1 VSLRPDERALARDVL
16 RQILED
22 GAPTLPTLAAAL
34 RHVDDDARRGH
45 LKDVVVGVA
54 VRRLRLAF
62 LVARGG
68 RAVDGDAHVDALID
82 AFFDDDDDRDDVVW
96 SADPLEAMARRRS
109 CPAWLVEA
117 LVTGLGHDDADAF
130 LGNAN
135 HAGPVTLRA
144 NTLRT
149 TRAGLIDAL
158 AGDGIVAR
166 PLDATP
172 WAVDVVGRANLMG
185 SAAFREGLFE
195 VQDASSQQVVVA
207 ADVAPGDVV
216 VDLCAGRGGKT
227 LALAAAMQD
236 RGRLIVHDVD
246 ERALRDLRGRVR
258 RLGLRCVEET
268 APEALAG
275 QVDVVVVDAPCSSL
289 GVLRRSPDLRYRLS
303 PDDVAAL
310 APVQR
315 QLLERAAMLV
325 RPGGRVVYAT
335 CSVLLA
341 ENDDVAD
348 AAPAPLESES
358 RRLLLPHRDGGDGF
372 FIARWRRRG
381 AADGS

>member
-1 VSLRPDERALARDVL
+1 VNLRPDERALARTVL
-16 RQILED
+16 RQVLDE
-22 GAPTLPTLAAAL
+22 GAPTLPTLASAL
-34 RHVDDDARRGH
+34 RHIDHDARRGH

-62 LVARGG
+62 LVARSG
-68 RAVDGDAHVDALID
+68 RLLDADALIDALID
-82 AFFDDDDDRDDVVW
+82 AFLDDDDDRNDVIW
-96 SADPLEAMARRRS
+96 SAEAVEAMARRRS
-109 CPAWLVEA
+109 CPLWLA
-117 LVTGLGHDDADAF
+117 ATLVDDLGPDDADAF
-130 LGNAN
+130 LASAN
-135 HAGPVTLRA
+135 RPGPITLRT

-149 TRAGLIDAL
+149 TRDGLISAL
-158 AGDGIVAR
+158 ATDGIVAH
-166 PLDATP
+166 PLTATP

-207 ADVAPGDVV
+207 ADVAPGDIV

-227 LALAAAMQD
+227 LALAAALQD

-268 APEALAG
+268 PPEALAG

-303 PDDVAAL
+303 PDDVAAV

-335 CSVLLA
+335 CSVLRA

-348 AAPAPLESES
+348 TAPDVLESES

-372 FIARWRRRG
+372 FIARWRRR
-381 AADGS
+381 

>member
-1 VSLRPDERALARDVL
+1 VNLRPDERALASAVL
-16 RQILED
+16 RQILDD

-34 RHVDDDARRGH
+34 RHIDNDARRGH

-54 VRRLRLAF
+54 VRRMRLAF
-62 LVARGG
+62 LVARSG
-68 RAVDGDAHVDALID
+68 RLVDADALID
-82 AFFDDDDDRDDVVW
+82 AFLDDDDDRGDVIW
-96 SADPLEAMARRRS
+96 SADPVEAMARRRS
-109 CPAWLVEA
+109 CPVWLTA
-117 LVTGLGHDDADAF
+117 TLVDDLGLADADAF
-130 LGNAN
+130 LASAN
-135 HAGPVTLRA
+135 RPGPVTLRT

-149 TRAGLIDAL
+149 TRDGLISAL
-158 AGDGIVAR
+158 ATDGIVAH
-166 PLDATP
+166 PLPSTP

-207 ADVAPGDVV
+207 ADVAPGEIV

-227 LALAAAMQD
+227 LALAAALQD

-246 ERALRDLRGRVR
+246 ERARRDLRGRVR

-268 APEALAG
+268 APEAIAG
-275 QVDVVVVDAPCSSL
+275 RVDVVVVDAPCSSL
-289 GVLRRSPDLRYRLS
+289 GVLRRSPDLRYRLL
-303 PDDVAAL
+303 PADVAAL
-310 APVQR
+310 APVQQ

-335 CSVLLA
+335 CSVLRA

-348 AAPAPLESES
+348 TAPDTLESES

-372 FIARWRRRG
+372 FIARWRRR
-381 AADGS
+381 